1 MDAAHAEPIEELS
14 APLTERE
21 RNRERALARAMSS
34 ETAAV
39 TDSAS
44 GIEIELDADDR
55 RALRA
60 LFEARAQGRRVS
72 IVGYDALISP
82 HKASGLLGVSR
93 PMVYRLIERGDLPAT
108 RVGTHWR
115 VRTADVLSLAERRRV
130 DLDFV
135 ESRLDRAIEV
145 GASHGDA
152 VAGGDAKSQWAALSD
167 EEKDAATERVRTRA
181 RRRASR

>member
-1 MDAAHAEPIEELS
+1 MDAVHAEPIEELS
-14 APLTERE
+14 APLTERA
-21 RNRERALARAMSS
+21 RSRERALARAMSS
-34 ETAAV
+34 ETAVVA
-39 TDSAS
+39 DAAS
-44 GIEIELDADDR
+44 GVEIELDADDR

-82 HKASGLLGVSR
+82 HKAAGLLGVSR

-115 VRTADVLSLAERRRV
+115 VRSADVLALSERRRV

-135 ESRLDRAIEV
+135 ESRLDHAVEV

-152 VAGGDAKSQWAALSD
+152 ASNGDAKSQWTALSS
-167 EEKDAATERVRTRA
+167 EEKERGRA
-181 RRRASR
+181 PNPARQR